1 MEYARLKRERI
12 KSERNIRKTRSERS
26 SLTTAAHWPLGLNHA
41 YSPALRLG
49 DTPVRSHGS
58 LSNGVQAKLTINDP
72 GDQHEQEAH
81 RVAEQVMR
89 MPGPM
94 LRLQRKCACGSTA
107 SGASCEKCQNQSVQ
121 LKRTTTPANAGS
133 GGSAPSSV
141 HDVLRSPGRPLEAS
155 AREFMEMRFSTDF
168 SHVRVHSDAAAASS
182 ARQINALAY
191 TAGHNVVFG
200 AGQYSPH
207 TDKGKALLAHE
218 LAHVVQQGSPGAGH
232 PTVQRFTDYTALEQG
247 MNSSLGWTH
256 PSSKALKVADDG
268 QLAVEDLG
276 WGQSRLLW
284 AESARISSANSI
296 LKAQGSKVELKTRA
310 GNISG
315 TPPGIPIGKTVK
327 LTEIEPV
334 DRASGTSLTL
344 IAGCSN
350 ACRQVMGIA
359 DTETTVAVMK
369 AGKNEEFTKAYG
381 SFAGYGGAP
390 NTTAPEKWSEEIFKK
405 EFGAGLTRTEALKKY
420 SDLTATK
427 KEAFDKKYG
436 INKYAVPTV
445 GQGITAGTEFNM
457 PGFKK
462 HQVPGPGGT
471 MVDRNT
477 WNFHF
482 STAILTSG
490 KDYITIENATGSTDP
505 FWVWMYGP
513 ASKKQSFDEFQA
525 ATLGHG
531 TRQTSMVVEPE
542 KLILGEINAADSPL
556 LDDAGKITKLA
567 TGITIRV
574 IQRPFVRNADTFW
587 RVKVT
592 SGASS
597 GLEGQIRGRFLK
609 LIKP

>member
-1 MEYARLKRERI
+1 MESARLQREPTNSEPDKRR
-12 KSERNIRKTRSERS
+12 TRSARS
-26 SLTTAAHWPLGLNHA
+26 SSMAGPGFPFLDNSPPL
-41 YSPALRLG
+41 LRLG
-49 DTPVRSHGS
+49 THSHDNAARTVQTK
-58 LSNGVQAKLTINDP
+58 LSVSRP
-72 GDQHEQEAH
+72 GDQYEQEAD
-81 RVAEQVMR
+81 RVADQVMR
-89 MPGPM
+89 MPGPSV
-94 LRLQRKCACGSTA
+94 RLQRKCGCGGSTA
-107 SGASCEKCQNQSVQ
+107 AGGSCDECASKPVQ
-121 LKRTTTPANAGS
+121 LKRTATPDNSSPVG
-133 GGSAPSSV
+133 APASV

-155 AREFMEMRFSTDF
+155 ARKFMETRFSRDF
-168 SHVRVHSDAAAASS
+168 NHVRVHTDPSAASS

-200 AGQYSPH
+200 PGQYSPY

-218 LAHVVQQGSPGAGH
+218 LAHVVQQTSPGAGR
-232 PTVQRFTDYTALEQG
+232 PTIQRFTDYNSLEQG
-247 MNSSLGWTH
+247 MNGSLGWVH
-256 PSSKALKVADDG
+256 PSGTALKVSDDG

-276 WGQSRLLW
+276 WGSSRRSW
-284 AESARISSANSI
+284 AEPAKITSANSI

-315 TPPGIPIGKTVK
+315 NPPGVPMGKTVK
-327 LTEIEPV
+327 LTEVEPV
-334 DRASGTSLTL
+334 DAATGTSLTL

-359 DTETTVAVMK
+359 DTESTVAVMK
-369 AGKNEEFTKAYG
+369 AGKNEEFTKGYA

-390 NTTAPEKWSEEIFKK
+390 NTTGPEKWSEEIFKK

-420 SDLTATK
+420 SDLTTK
-427 KEAFDKKYG
+427 KDAFDKKYG
-436 INKYAVPTV
+436 INKYSVPTV

-482 STAILTSG
+482 ATAILASG
-490 KDYITIENATGSTDP
+490 KDYITIENATGSTSP

-513 ASKKQSFDEFQA
+513 ASKKQSFDEFQV

-531 TRQTSMVVEPE
+531 TKQTSMVVEPE

-556 LDDAGKITKLA
+556 LDNAGKITKLA
-567 TGITIRV
+567 KGDTIKV
-574 IQRPFVRNADTFW
+574 IQRPIVRDANTFW

-592 SGASS
+592 SGANV
-597 GLEGQIRGRFLK
+597 GLEGQIRQKFLK
-609 LIKP
+609 LIKM